1 MPQRHSPAVLRV
13 TVNSQCTCPLCNQLM
28 QIIEG
33 SRLCC
38 HTENCRLEGVKYD
51 LPILDLQHSVD
62 QSEPAPV
69 AHETTRPGRKEK
81 QVA

>member
-13 TVNSQCTCPLCNQLM
+13 TVNSQCVCPLCSQLM
-28 QIIEG
+28 AIIDG
-33 SRLCC
+33 ARLVC
-38 HTENCRLEGVKYD
+38 HTENCKLEGVKYD

-62 QSEPAPV
+62 QSEPAP
-69 AHETTRPGRKEK
+69 AMQETTRPARKDK